1 LVLDEGERNI
11 GELGVSKVQ
20 ADHAN
25 VRIAPPILTLL
36 HIIGAFLLARFIPL
50 PFVVPPII
58 KNFGFALVVIGFL
71 LGLGAVLAFR
81 RARTTLDP
89 YHPVSSIVT
98 SGIYGFSRNPIYL
111 SFLLM
116 VIGIPLN
123 TGTYWGI
130 ILAPLFI
137 LFCNKL
143 VIEHEEA
150 YLEKKFGETYTSYK
164 SRVRRWL

>member
-1 LVLDEGERNI
+1 M
-11 GELGVSKVQ
+11 SKVQ

-36 HIIGAFLLARFIPL
+36 HIIAAFLLARFIRL
-50 PFVVPPII
+50 PFALPRII
-58 KNFGFALVVIGFL
+58 EYIGFALVVIGFL
-71 LGLGAVLAFR
+71 SGLGAVLAFR

-98 SGIYGFSRNPIYL
+98 SGVYGFSRNPIYL
-111 SFLLM
+111 GFLLM

-123 TGTYWGI
+123 SGTYWGL
-130 ILAPLFI
+130 ILAPIFI
-137 LFCNKL
+137 LLCNKL

-150 YLEKKFGETYTSYK
+150 YLEKKFGATYTSYT

>member
-1 LVLDEGERNI
+1 MTEH
-11 GELGVSKVQ
+11 K
-20 ADHAN
+20 DHAN

-36 HIIGAFLLARFIPL
+36 HIIAAFLLAWLIPL
-50 PFVVPPII
+50 PFAVPSIVKYI
-58 KNFGFALVVIGFL
+58 GFALVVIGFL
-71 LGLGAVLAFR
+71 FGLGAVIAFR

-98 SGIYGFSRNPIYL
+98 SGVYGFSRNPIYL
-111 SFLLM
+111 GFLLM

-123 TGTYWGI
+123 FGTYWGM
-130 ILAPLFI
+130 ILAPIFV

-150 YLEKKFGETYTSYK
+150 YLEKKFGERYTSYK
-164 SRVRRWL
+164 SRVRRWI